1 MKSLGNFPDP
11 FIAEI
16 AGQPAALRRA
26 GQGLASQLPALE
38 RLADTVG
45 DGGRTALPIFTGM
58 GSSYFACYPAVTD
71 LAAAQVP
78 ALHVD
83 TAELLHFRRELL
95 GPETVLIA
103 VSQSGRSAE
112 LVRLAGE
119 LGGHTDGPTTV
130 AVTNGLDNPL
140 AAGAYVALDT
150 MAGDEAC
157 PSTMTFAAALVVV
170 SAVAAVLAGEPAA
183 VVSARLLAEA
193 ENAAA
198 AIEQLM
204 ADDSLA
210 DRLVECLGSRAAIVV
225 LGRGASR
232 AAAEMGALTLKEAVG
247 RPAESLETGQF
258 RHGPLEIAGPGLAAL
273 VVAVEPE
280 TRELDVGLTEE
291 LLAAGASV
299 ALVSRGGD
307 GPAAALRVP
316 IGEVSRALAPAV
328 ATVPAQ
334 LLAWQLA
341 VLGGR
346 EPGSFVRASKVTT
359 RE

>member
-16 AGQPAALRRA
+16 AGQPDALRRA
-26 GQGLASQLPALE
+26 AEGLGSQLPALR
-38 RLADTVG
+38 RLAG
-45 DGGRTALPIFTGM
+45 MARGGERSALPIFTGM
-58 GSSYFACYPAVTD
+58 GSSYFACYPAVTE
-71 LAAAQVP
+71 LAVSGTA
-78 ALHVD
+78 ALHVG
-83 TAELLHFRRELL
+83 TAELVHFRRGLL
-95 GPETVLIA
+95 GPDTALIA

-119 LGGHTDGPTTV
+119 LGESAARSLTV

-140 AAGAYVALDT
+140 AAGADIALDT
-150 MAGDEAC
+150 MAGDEVC

-170 SAVAAVLAGEPAA
+170 AAVGAVLAGESAA
-183 VVSARLLAEA
+183 EVPARLLAEA
-193 ENAAA
+193 ESAAV
-198 AIEQLM
+198 AIEELL
-204 ADDSLA
+204 AERSLA
-210 DRLVECLGSRAAIVV
+210 DRLVECLGTRDAIVL

-247 RPAESLETGQF
+247 LPAESLETGQF
-258 RHGPLEIAGPGLAAL
+258 RHGPLEIAGPRLAAL
-273 VVAVEPE
+273 VIAVEPE
-280 TRELDVGLTEE
+280 TLALDVGLTEE

-299 ALVSRGGD
+299 ALVSREGD

-316 IGEVSRALAPAV
+316 IGDISRALAPAV
-328 ATVPAQ
+328 AIVPAQ

-346 EPGSFVRASKVTT
+346 EPGSFVLASKVTT

>member
-26 GQGLASQLPALE
+26 AEGLTSQLPALT
-38 RLADTVG
+38 RLAG
-45 DGGRTALPIFTGM
+45 MARDGERSALPIFTGM
-58 GSSYFACYPAVTD
+58 GSSYFACYPAVTE
-71 LAAAQVP
+71 LAAARVA

-95 GPETVLIA
+95 GPDTSLIA

-112 LVRLAGE
+112 LVRLAEE
-119 LGGHTDGPTTV
+119 LEESADRPTTV

-140 AAGAYVALDT
+140 AAGADIALDT
-150 MAGDEAC
+150 MAGNEAC
-157 PSTMTFAAALVVV
+157 PSTITFAAALVVV
-170 SAVAAVLAGEPAA
+170 AAVGAVLAGESAA
-183 VVSARLLAEA
+183 DVPARLLAEA
-193 ENAAA
+193 ESAAA
-198 AIEQLM
+198 AVEQLM
-204 ADDSLA
+204 AEPSLA
-210 DRLVECLGSRAAIVV
+210 DRLVERLGSRDAVV
-225 LGRGASR
+225 LLGRGASR

-247 RPAESLETGQF
+247 LPAESLETGQF

-273 VVAVEPE
+273 VIAVEPE
-280 TRELDVGLTEE
+280 TLALDIGLTEE
-291 LLAAGASV
+291 LLAAGAAV
-299 ALVSRGGD
+299 ALVSREGD
-307 GPAAALRVP
+307 GPAATLRVP

-328 ATVPAQ
+328 AIVPAQ